1 MPTEV
6 KGATNLREALKQ
18 YEPDL
23 AKETTKELG
32 FLLKPIAA
40 KARGYMPSQSPLSG
54 WAERTD
60 GKGKFPTYN
69 PTIAKRGITYKTS
82 PSRPNYRGWRSL
94 VSLLNKSA
102 AGAIYE
108 TAGRKN
114 PNGQEWVGP
123 KAGGASKG
131 VSRSNN
137 PSAGQQF
144 IANLGALTKSDKGDG
159 RLIYRAWAENQ
170 GVGLGIAMKAISDA
184 KAKLYERNQRAPFQ
198 KAA

>member
-6 KGATNLREALKQ
+6 KGADKLRKALKQ

-32 FLLKPIAA
+32 NLLKPIAA
-40 KARGYMPSQSPLSG
+40 KARGFMPADSPLSG
-54 WAERTD
+54 WAERAD

-69 PTIAKRGITYKTS
+69 PSIAKKGITYKTS
-82 PSRPNYRGWRSL
+82 PSKPNNRGWRSL

-114 PNGQEWVGP
+114 PGGNFSPRLGGDFKGQG
-123 KAGGASKG
+123 KL
-131 VSRSNN
+131 
-137 PSAGQQF
+137 Q
-144 IANLGALTKSDKGDG
+144 G
-159 RLIYRAWAENQ
+159 RGIFRAWNEDQ
-170 GVGLGIAMKAISDA
+170 GRTQGAVIKALEGAAA
-184 KAKLYERNQRAPFQ
+184 KFNAKTGKYN
-198 KAA
+198 

>member
-6 KGATNLREALKQ
+6 KGADKLRKALKQ

-32 FLLKPIAA
+32 NLLKPIAA
-40 KARGYMPSQSPLSG
+40 KARGFMPAESPLSG
-54 WAERTD
+54 WAERAE

-69 PTIAKRGITYKTS
+69 PSIAKKGITYKTS
-82 PSRPNYRGWRSL
+82 PSKPNNRGWRSL

-114 PNGQEWVGP
+114 P
-123 KAGGASKG
+123 GGNFSPRLRGELKG
-131 VSRSNN
+131 E
-137 PSAGQQF
+137 AKMQ
-144 IANLGALTKSDKGDG
+144 G
-159 RLIYRAWAENQ
+159 RGIFRAWNEDQ
-170 GVGLGIAMKAISDA
+170 GRTQGAVIKALEGAAA
-184 KAKLYERNQRAPFQ
+184 KFNAKTGKYN
-198 KAA
+198 

>member
-6 KGATNLREALKQ
+6 KGAGKLRKALKE

-32 FLLKPIAA
+32 NLLKPIAA
-40 KARGYMPSQSPLSG
+40 KARGFMPAESPLSG
-54 WAERTD
+54 WAERAD

-69 PTIAKRGITYKTS
+69 PSIAKKGITYKTS
-82 PSRPNYRGWRSL
+82 PSRPNNRGWRSL

-114 PNGQEWVGP
+114 PGGNFSPRLGGDPKGNGKLQG
-123 KAGGASKG
+123 
-131 VSRSNN
+131 RSI
-137 PSAGQQF
+137 F
-144 IANLGALTKSDKGDG
+144 
-159 RLIYRAWAENQ
+159 RAWNEDQ
-170 GVGLGIAMKAISDA
+170 GKTQGAVIKALEGA
-184 KAKLYERNQRAPFQ
+184 AAKFKAKTGRYN
-198 KAA
+198 